1 MRAVIAGLVSAAAAL
16 GMGAAATRASAET
29 FDVKGAGATTD
40 PFFARDRGG
49 GCVVTSV
56 RLGVFEEVTRR
67 GGPPAPSSMIFLSVY
82 KANECTGEVLLS
94 ADANRALA
102 DGDFVVQG
110 NLERATLATSVD
122 ARDQV
127 CGCTIPIEVDLTWT
141 AIGPVDASRVHERSV
156 PPGGSAGL
164 RSGVSASRQATAV
177 GTISDGS
184 ANFVQDAISIDHIS
198 TYESGTIIRT
208 DF

>member
-1 MRAVIAGLVSAAAAL
+1 MRAVIAGLVSAAAL
-16 GMGAAATRASAET
+16 GMNAAAAQASAES
-29 FDVKGAGATTD
+29 FDVRGAGATTD
-40 PFFARDRGG
+40 PFFTRDRG

-56 RLGVFEEVTRR
+56 RLGAFEEVVRQ
-67 GGPPAPSSMIFLSVY
+67 GGPPAPSSMLFLSVY

-94 ADANRALA
+94 ADASRALA
-102 DGDFVVQG
+102 DGDLVVQG
-110 NLERATLATSVD
+110 DLQRATLATSVGVH
-122 ARDQV
+122 DQV

-198 TYESGTIIRT
+198 TYESGTITRT

>member
-1 MRAVIAGLVSAAAAL
+1 MRAVIAGLVSAAAL
-16 GMGAAATRASAET
+16 GMNAAAAQVSPER
-29 FDVKGAGATTD
+29 FDVRGAGAITD
-40 PFFARDRGG
+40 PFFTRDRGV
-49 GCVVTSV
+49 CVVTSV
-56 RLGVFEEVTRR
+56 RLGAFENVIRQ
-67 GGPPAPSSMIFLSVY
+67 GGPPVPSSMLFLSVY

-94 ADANRALA
+94 ADASRALA
-102 DGDFVVQG
+102 DGDLVVQG
-110 NLERATLATSVD
+110 DLQRATLATSVGVH
-122 ARDQV
+122 DQV
-127 CGCTIPIEVDLTWT
+127 CGCTIPIPIEVDLTWT
-141 AIGPVDASRVHERSV
+141 AIGPVVHERSV

-198 TYESGTIIRT
+198 TYESGTITGT

>member
-1 MRAVIAGLVSAAAAL
+1 MRAVIAGLVSAAAL
-16 GMGAAATRASAET
+16 GMNAAAAQVSPER
-29 FDVKGAGATTD
+29 FDVRGAGATTD
-40 PFFARDRGG
+40 PFFTRDRG

-56 RLGVFEEVTRR
+56 RLGAFEEVVRQ
-67 GGPPAPSSMIFLSVY
+67 GGPPAPSSMLFLSVY

-94 ADANRALA
+94 ADASRALA
-102 DGDFVVQG
+102 DGDLVVQG
-110 NLERATLATSVD
+110 DLQRATLVTSVGVH
-122 ARDQV
+122 DQV

-141 AIGPVDASRVHERSV
+141 AIGPVDASRVHKRSV
-156 PPGGSAGL
+156 PPGGSVGL

-184 ANFVQDAISIDHIS
+184 ANFVHDAISIDRIS
-198 TYESGTIIRT
+198 TYESGTITRT